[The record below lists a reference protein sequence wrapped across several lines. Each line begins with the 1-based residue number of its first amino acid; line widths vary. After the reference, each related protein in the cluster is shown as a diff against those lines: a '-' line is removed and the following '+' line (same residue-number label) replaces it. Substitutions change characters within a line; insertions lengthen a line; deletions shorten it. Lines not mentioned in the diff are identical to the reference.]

1 MKIKFM
7 RFHYYFFILLFPA
20 TFFSQEISYAAFTIP
35 SDLKENAN
43 AVIRISQLDVAIVS
57 QRSMLVKEKKVIT
70 VLNEYGLK
78 NINALEYYDKT
89 RKIKKIEATILD
101 PVGKEIKTFKK
112 KDFKDTSVSDGF
124 SVFNDSRML
133 YLDYT
138 PISYPFTVVFESES
152 ETSNTAFLPVWSAF
166 DEYYVSTQS
175 KILNI
180 TYPADLGFHK
190 KEANFSE
197 KYTIQKKESE
207 GKLAYTVKNILAM
220 KGEESS
226 PEMSKVVPMVYMKLE
241 KFNLEGVDGQAKTW
255 EEFGKW
261 FYESI
266 LKGTDQLSMETQ
278 NKIKAVVGN
287 EKKPIEIAKIV
298 YNFVQERTRYV
309 SIQVGIGGFKPMNAS
324 DVDRLGY
331 GDCKALTNYTKA
343 LLNVVGVR
351 SYYTIVNS
359 GSDRKDIQ
367 NDFVSV
373 QGNHII
379 LAIPNNDELIWLEC
393 TSQVQPF
400 GFQGT
405 FTDNR
410 NVLLVKPEGGQI
422 VKTKSFLE
430 KDNSQTTTGN
440 YSISAEGD
448 LSGSLSMLSKGSQYD
463 YSFGNERLSKT
474 DMENH
479 YKKHFSNINNLK
491 LHKMSFKND
500 KESIHFKED
509 IELSAVGYAN
519 KSTDRLMFVVNAFNL
534 NSATPKRYRTRENP
548 FHINRGFYDSD
559 EVKISL
565 PEGYAI
571 EAMPQDTEI
580 KSKYGE
586 YKTQIVKE
594 NENTLIYKRYL
605 LIKDGF
611 YESKEYD
618 EYRIFREQIAKN
630 DNAKIVLNKT
640 K

>member
-1 MKIKFM
+1 M
-7 RFHYYFFILLFPA
+7 RFLYFFFLLLLPA
-20 TFFSQEISYAAFTIP
+20 NLISQEIGYTTITIP

-43 AVIRISQLDVAIVS
+43 AVVRNSQFDVVIISQ
-57 QRSMLVKEKKVIT
+57 RNMLLKEKRVVTI
-70 VLNEYGLK
+70 LNEYGLK
-78 NINALEYYDKT
+78 NINALEYYDKS

-101 PVGKEIKTFKK
+101 PAGKELKIFKK
-112 KDFKDTSVSDGF
+112 KDFKDRSVGDGF
-124 SVFNDSRML
+124 SVFNDNRML

-138 PISYPFTVVFESES
+138 PVSYPFTVIFESEV
-152 ETSNTAFLPVWSAF
+152 ETSNTAFLPVWAAF
-166 DEYYVSTQS
+166 EEYYVSTQN
-175 KILNI
+175 KTLNI
-180 TYPADLGFHK
+180 TYPIDLGFHK
-190 KEANFSE
+190 KESNFSE
-197 KYTIQKKESE
+197 KYAIQKKESD
-207 GKLAYTVKNILAM
+207 GKLTYSVKNLLAM

-226 PEMSKVVPMVYMKLE
+226 PDMSKVVPMVYMKLE

-261 FYESI
+261 YYDSI
-266 LKGTDQLSMETQ
+266 LKGTDQLSIETQ
-278 NKIKAVVGN
+278 SKIKALVGD
-287 EKKPIEIAKIV
+287 EKNPIEIAKIV
-298 YNFVQERTRYV
+298 YSFVQERTRYV

-343 LLNVVGVR
+343 LLQVVGVP
-351 SYYTIVNS
+351 SYYTIVNA
-359 GSDRKDIQ
+359 GSNRTDIQ

-379 LAIPNNDELIWLEC
+379 LAIPNKEDLIWLEC

-430 KDNSQTTTGN
+430 KDNSQTTIGN
-440 YSISAEGD
+440 YSISADGD
-448 LSGSLSMLSKGSQYD
+448 LSGSLSMISKGSQYD
-463 YSFGNERLSKT
+463 YSFGNERLSKA
-474 DMENH
+474 DVESH

-491 LHKMSFKND
+491 LQKTSFKND
-500 KESIHFKED
+500 KEAIDFKEE
-509 IELSAVGYAN
+509 IVFSAVGYAN
-519 KSTDRLMFVVNAFNL
+519 KSTDRLMFVLNAFNI
-534 NSATPKRYRTRENP
+534 NAATPKRYRTRENP
-548 FHINRGFYDSD
+548 FQINRGFYDSD
-559 EVKISL
+559 EVKINL
-565 PEGYAI
+565 PEGYSI

-580 KSKYGE
+580 KSRYGE

-611 YESKEYD
+611 YESKDYD

-630 DNAKIVLNKT
+630 DNAKIVLNK
-640 K
+640 KI